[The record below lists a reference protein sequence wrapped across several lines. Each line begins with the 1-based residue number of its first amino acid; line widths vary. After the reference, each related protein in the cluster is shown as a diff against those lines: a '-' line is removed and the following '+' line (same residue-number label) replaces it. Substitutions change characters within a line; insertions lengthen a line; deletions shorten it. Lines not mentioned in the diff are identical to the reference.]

1 MWRAKAGLAARPR
14 SGLVGLLQ
22 IGLATDVVG
31 GPVCGFTRATGT
43 FRRQGLFQTRAG
55 EREQDVECCARG
67 VRGCFLPVVVPK
79 AAPLVVLS
87 LLFQRHRKTEVSE
100 KERPLA
106 LREMVPLFAAGSAHT
121 YSRRPRST
129 PAAAAHLVACRGRWR
144 KAAAATT
151 LVGQARPAAL
161 REKQKGPA
169 KTPPPRGGR
178 GHRRLEAKD
187 GGGTLPLGPT
197 HLRGSARLRQT
208 RLKCGSAGCSTRRPA
223 WGLAPRTGHP
233 KDGDQSTSVLFG
245 RRGSVEGT
253 LAIRWAGPLGATMG
267 AGSTPV
273 RLVGLCLSSG
283 SYLWFRHESGSAV
296 EQTLAVPAR
305 VGEQWRGL
313 ENDGVEA
320 RASGTDKGGTG
331 ANGCSP

>member
-43 FRRQGLFQTRAG
+43 FRRQGPFQTRAG

-161 REKQKGPA
+161 REKQTGPA

-187 GGGTLPLGPT
+187 GGGTSPLGPHT
-197 HLRGSARLRQT
+197 CGARPACARPVLNAGVRAVALGDPPGAWLPGRDIRRTVTSPQACSSAVGAVWKGHSL
-208 RLKCGSAGCSTRRPA
+208 SAGQ
-223 WGLAPRTGHP
+223 GHLAPPWGQAAPR
-233 KDGDQSTSVLFG
+233 
-245 RRGSVEGT
+245 
-253 LAIRWAGPLGATMG
+253 
-267 AGSTPV
+267 
-273 RLVGLCLSSG
+273 
-283 SYLWFRHESGSAV
+283 
-296 EQTLAVPAR
+296 
-305 VGEQWRGL
+305 
-313 ENDGVEA
+313 
-320 RASGTDKGGTG
+320 
-331 ANGCSP
+331 